1 MTKSDLIQRLCEA
14 FPFLYRSEI
23 ERGVSAV
30 FEDMTQALED
40 GDRLEFRG
48 FGAFTVK
55 RRRPRMGRNPKTGA
69 SISVEQRYIP
79 AFKAGK
85 RLRERMNE

>member
-1 MTKSDLIQRLCEA
+1 MTR
-14 FPFLYRSEI
+14 
-23 ERGVSAV
+23 
-30 FEDMTQALED
+30 ALED